1 MSRDGVAASHP
12 PSPPTLSWA
21 QRNNNNR
28 KKKKKNSNF
37 FYLKYNNMKKKII
50 KYPTIEVKEKPK
62 KKKGRIGGFSSIFL
76 LGLPPSWVSEGAARV
91 PSSGRSC
98 PFFPLHPSFPTD
110 GGKMQKSGRKQEEDP
125 RGTGRRRP
133 GGGQGEARGRP
144 GGGQGGG

>member
-1 MSRDGVAASHP
+1 M
-12 PSPPTLSWA
+12 
-21 QRNNNNR
+21 
-28 KKKKKNSNF
+28 
-37 FYLKYNNMKKKII
+37 
-50 KYPTIEVKEKPK
+50 
-62 KKKGRIGGFSSIFL
+62 
-76 LGLPPSWVSEGAARV
+76 

-144 GGGQGGG
+144 GGGQGEARVGGRRGLCNISIF